1 MSPFILILGP
11 SGVGKSTIIKKLIAN
26 NPKIKYV
33 TPITDRP
40 PREGEHF
47 KISVLPEEFTRLEN
61 SGEFTAVNHYFTFRY
76 GTPRRK
82 IQEIFNNNQIPI
94 LDMMLSGVPK
104 FFKYK
109 EILFKIYLK
118 PPTISELQNR
128 LEKEKRDPTGQRY
141 NEGIQELIELK
152 QTQFNHP
159 NIDEII
165 INDDLENTYKKVKEV
180 IDQKLKSI

>member
-1 MSPFILILGP
+1 MNPFILILGP

-33 TPITDRP
+33 TPVTDRP

-47 KISVLPEEFTRLEN
+47 KISVSPEEFTRLEK
-61 SGEFTAVNHYFTFRY
+61 SGEFAAINHYFTFRY
-76 GTPRRK
+76 GTPRGK
-82 IQEIFNNNQIPI
+82 VQEIFNNNQIPI
-94 LDMMLSGVPK
+94 LDMILSGVPK
-104 FFKYK
+104 FFEYK
-109 EILFKIYLK
+109 EVLFKIYLK

-141 NEGIQELIELK
+141 NEGIEELTELK